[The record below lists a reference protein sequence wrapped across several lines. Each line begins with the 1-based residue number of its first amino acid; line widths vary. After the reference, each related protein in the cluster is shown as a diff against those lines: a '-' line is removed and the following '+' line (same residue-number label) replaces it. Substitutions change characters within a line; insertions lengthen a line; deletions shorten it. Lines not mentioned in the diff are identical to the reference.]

1 MFPHT
6 QVLIVRGSGDM
17 KTQNKTTLTVFYND
31 DYINPSDIETRTKA
45 KPIAELIEQGVVPG
59 ARLASPTMA
68 TREQLLQVHSE
79 AYVDQIWGESDVLRG
94 SILASTGGV
103 LAAVNQAIN
112 DGASGS
118 LSSGLHHA
126 KHNRYD
132 GFCYVNGLA
141 LAALHA
147 IEYFTLQDVGIL
159 DLDAH
164 CGGGT
169 FELVGN
175 NPQVRLSDVSVVG
188 YDTWSSTDPR
198 HFIKIVKSADQYL
211 DEVKNSL
218 EHLRGIDFLIYNAGM
233 DPFEDGGGMRGITR
247 EILEERERLVAQW
260 CIDTQTPALFVLA
273 GGYTSSKLDLDGLA
287 KLHIPTIKEFRR
299 ILSNK

>member
-1 MFPHT
+1 
-6 QVLIVRGSGDM
+6 
-17 KTQNKTTLTVFYND
+17 
-31 DYINPSDIETRTKA
+31 
-45 KPIAELIEQGVVPG
+45 
-59 ARLASPTMA
+59 
-68 TREQLLQVHSE
+68 
-79 AYVDQIWGESDVLRG
+79 
-94 SILASTGGV
+94 
-103 LAAVNQAIN
+103 
-112 DGASGS
+112 

-126 KHNRYD
+126 KRDKYA

>member
-1 MFPHT
+1 MLPHT
-6 QVLIVRGSGDM
+6 QVWIVRSACDM
-17 KTQNKTTLTVFYND
+17 KTQNETTLTVFYND
-31 DYINPSDIETRTKA
+31 DYINPTDIETRTKA
-45 KPIAELIEQGVVPG
+45 KPIAELIQQGEVQGV
-59 ARLASPTMA
+59 RLASPVAA

-79 AYVDQIWGESDVLRG
+79 TYVNKIWRESDALRG

-103 LAAVNQAIN
+103 IAAVDQAMI

-126 KHNRYD
+126 KRDKYA

-141 LAALHA
+141 LAALHG
-147 IEYFTLQDVGIL
+147 IERYKIQDIGIL

-169 FELVGN
+169 FELVGE
-175 NPQVRLSDVSVVG
+175 NPKVRLADVSVNG
-188 YDTWSSTDPR
+188 YDSWNSIESR
-198 HFIKIVKSADQYL
+198 HLLRIVDDADVYL
-211 DEVKNSL
+211 SEVEMAL
-218 EHLRGIDFLIYNAGM
+218 DHLQGVEFLIYNAGM

-260 CIDTQTPALFVLA
+260 CLRTKTPALFVLA
-273 GGYTSSKLDLDGLA
+273 GGYTSSKLDLDGVA
-287 KLHIPTIKEFRR
+287 RLHLPTIREFQR
-299 ILSNK
+299 LV